1 MTCYQYQIHDTLTLL
16 LGIYICIIH
25 SIYMVNTH
33 STILQ
38 DFNWRYL
45 KHCKTLLVGS
55 CGFLYNPSWHKE
67 YKKNHSFCQASNSEK
82 GGSQEDLKH
91 LASSEFWARVVD
103 KRTPCLEMAY
113 WMSSQY
119 TRNKNVDWCCNQT
132 TEMLKGIWRILTCRM
147 ILKLDLIYIININDQ
162 GRVQYPPTLL
172 RMSASKCGKCWWDF
186 WSESGQKRYSWEF

>member
-1 MTCYQYQIHDTLTLL
+1 
-16 LGIYICIIH
+16 
-25 SIYMVNTH
+25 MVNTH

-67 YKKNHSFCQASNSEK
+67 YKKPIAFAKHQI
-82 GGSQEDLKH
+82 LKKVDH
-91 LASSEFWARVVD
+91 RKTWNTWRALSFWARVVD

-147 ILKLDLIYIININDQ
+147 ILKLDLIYIINEYSTPPHFSGCQHQNVESVDQ
-162 GRVQYPPTLL
+162 TSDLNLAKKGIHGNFRVPPQYHRCQEVKP
-172 RMSASKCGKCWWDF
+172 D
-186 WSESGQKRYSWEF
+186 